1 MEAWPVEPHQDHRF
15 AYTQK
20 SDQCYPLALSPL
32 FAPKHPD
39 LVPFSPTP
47 GPLYPLRQPL
57 LPLSSAPL
65 KFLFLSLLMK
75 SFQPPLHLSRQFLI
89 PSSKF
94 ANFDYYYYYYYDHY
108 EHYYALYVDD
118 GARNSAIIF
127 VLRKS
132 RIAAYSCCSDG
143 LCSREK

>member
-1 MEAWPVEPHQDHRF
+1 
-15 AYTQK
+15 
-20 SDQCYPLALSPL
+20 
-32 FAPKHPD
+32 
-39 LVPFSPTP
+39 
-47 GPLYPLRQPL
+47 
-57 LPLSSAPL
+57 L

-75 SFQPPLHLSRQFLI
+75 SFQPPLHLSRQSLI

-108 EHYYALYVDD
+108 DHYYALYVDS

-132 RIAAYSCCSDG
+132 RIAAYCWCSDG